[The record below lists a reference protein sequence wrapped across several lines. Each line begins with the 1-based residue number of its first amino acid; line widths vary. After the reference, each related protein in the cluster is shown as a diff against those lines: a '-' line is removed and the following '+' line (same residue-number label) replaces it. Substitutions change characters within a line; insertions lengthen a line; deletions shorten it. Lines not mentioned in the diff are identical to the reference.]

1 MGFLDRFKSDGPR
14 PPDALT
20 YEIVARLRVLGA
32 TESVEPVDADTVRVT
47 WHGGPDQSVELG
59 ELRPTWKRSSGF
71 DRIQLLDDFVEGVR
85 SGGAAGSSP
94 APDDEV
100 APPPVA
106 DEPVPVPIEEV
117 FDSGGA
123 RLRPT
128 LLRALRPAGTADED
142 AVVWPFGDGAQIVA
156 LDIAAGTEITRAD
169 VDRLDVSAGEVE
181 AAALKNLEALD
192 PAPEPIGD
200 GMRAWVPTTPAGLK
214 SSWLLAPHR
223 LLEAC
228 GLSSAIGFAPL
239 PDELVV
245 IDPADEGLVGAIA
258 TSTMRI
264 LEEQPGTLVAAPLEI
279 TRDAVD
285 VWDPPADHP
294 AAAVVA
300 EMKERF
306 GAG

>member
-20 YEIVARLRVLGA
+20 YEVVARLRVLA
-32 TESVEPVDADTVRVT
+32 ASESVEPVDADTVRVT
-47 WHGGPDQSVELG
+47 WHGRPEQNVELG
-59 ELRPTWKRSSGF
+59 DLRPTWKRSSGF
-71 DRIQLLDDFVEGVR
+71 DRIQLLDDFVEGVT
-85 SGGAAGSSP
+85 SGSGVASSEPEEDAPP
-94 APDDEV
+94 APTVD
-100 APPPVA
+100 APA
-106 DEPVPVPIEEV
+106 PVPIEEL
-117 FDSGGA
+117 FDSEWA
-123 RLRPT
+123 RLRPS
-128 LLRALRPAGTADED
+128 LLLALRPAGTSGED

-156 LDIAAGTEITRAD
+156 LDIAAGADITRAD
-169 VDRLDVSAGEVE
+169 IERLDVSEREVE

-245 IDPADEGLVGAIA
+245 IDPADDGLVSSIA
-258 TSTMRI
+258 ASTLRI
-264 LEEQPGTLVAAPLEI
+264 LDEQPGRLVAAPLEI
-279 TRDAVD
+279 TREAVD
-285 VWDPPADHP
+285 VWDPPDDHP

>member
-1 MGFLDRFKSDGPR
+1 MGFLDRFKSEGPR

-20 YEIVARLRVLGA
+20 YEIVARLRVLA
-32 TESVEPVDADTVRVT
+32 ASETVEPVDADTVRVT
-47 WHGGPDQSVELG
+47 WHGRPEQTVELG

-71 DRIQLLDDFVEGVR
+71 DRIQLLDDFVEGVTAGGGGG
-85 SGGAAGSSP
+85 SSSEPGAASAP
-94 APDDEV
+94 AP
-100 APPPVA
+100 PV
-106 DEPVPVPIEEV
+106 DEPVPVPIEEL
-117 FDSGGA
+117 FDSEWA
-123 RLRPT
+123 RLRPS
-128 LLRALRPAGTADED
+128 LMLALRATGTSDED

-156 LDIAAGTEITRAD
+156 LDIGAGTEITRAD
-169 VDRLDVSAGEVE
+169 LDRLDVSDREVE
-181 AAALKNLEALD
+181 AAALRNLEALD

-200 GMRAWVPTTPAGLK
+200 GVRAWVPTTPAGLK

-228 GLSSAIGFAPL
+228 GLPSAIGFAPL

-245 IDPADEGLVGAIA
+245 IDPADDDLVRSIA
-258 TSTMRI
+258 TSTLRI

-279 TRDAVD
+279 TREAVD

-306 GAG
+306 GSR